1 MWALLNDAEDT
12 IEEIISNPKSMVIDN
27 ITHSR
32 QIFKWTTSELKA
44 VGIVPVTATGSHL
57 DTNYYIEVDEAFA
70 IASDKASVVC
80 TIGVKASDRVLAD
93 VNEVWT
99 QKEIDD
105 GYAPVGISAN
115 DAKNDKDGNQI
126 VTLGLKSNAKNQ
138 ATAQANGYLQG
149 FDWLIQRKVTASTAI
164 PSAVITYMA
173 AIRTDHGDICTA
185 LDGAA
190 NMDAFIALHTTT
202 YKADKTVDVIA
213 KTQSWTSDANVKAYR
228 R

>member
-12 IEEIISNPKSMVIDN
+12 IEEIISSPKSMVINN

-44 VGIVPVTATGSHL
+44 VGIVPVTTTGSHL
-57 DTNYYIEVDEAFA
+57 NTNYYIEVDEAFA
-70 IASDKASVVC
+70 IAGDKASVVQ
-80 TIGVKASDRVLAD
+80 TIGVKAADKKLTDTDEVDENSDPVLD
-93 VNEVWT
+93 NEGV
-99 QKEIDD
+99 Q
-105 GYAPVGISAN
+105 V
-115 DAKNDKDGNQI
+115 

-149 FDWLIQRKVTASTAI
+149 FDWLIQRKVTANTAI
-164 PSAVITYMA
+164 PNSVITYMA
-173 AIRTDHGDICTA
+173 AIRTDHASIATA
-185 LDGAA
+185 LDGASD
-190 NMDAFIALHTTT
+190 MDAFIALHTTT

-213 KTQSWTSDANVKAYR
+213 KTQSWTSDVNVKAYR

>member
-12 IEEIISNPKSMVIDN
+12 IEEIISNPKPMVIDN

-44 VGIVPVTATGSHL
+44 VGIVPVTTTGSHL

-70 IASDKASVVC
+70 IASDKASVIG
-80 TIGVKASDRVLAD
+80 TIGVKAADKALED
-93 VNEVWT
+93 VNAVDENGDPLLDNNGV
-99 QKEIDD
+99 
-105 GYAPVGISAN
+105 
-115 DAKNDKDGNQI
+115 QI

-138 ATAQANGYLQG
+138 ATTQANGYLQG
-149 FDWLIQRKVTASTAI
+149 FDWLIQRKVTANTAI
-164 PSAVITYMA
+164 PNSVITYMA
-173 AIRTDHGDICTA
+173 AIRTDHASIATA
-185 LDGAA
+185 LDGASD
-190 NMDAFIALHTTT
+190 MDAFIALHTTT
-202 YKADKTVDVIA
+202 YKADETIDVIA

>member
-1 MWALLNDAEDT
+1 MWALLNNAEDT
-12 IEEIISNPKSMVIDN
+12 IEEIISNPKPMVIDN

-44 VGIVPVTATGSHL
+44 VGIVPITTTGSHL

-70 IASDKASVVC
+70 IASDKASVIG
-80 TIGVKASDRVLAD
+80 TIGVKAADKALED
-93 VNEVWT
+93 VNAVD
-99 QKEIDD
+99 KNGDPLLDD
-105 GYAPVGISAN
+105 NGV
-115 DAKNDKDGNQI
+115 QI

-138 ATAQANGYLQG
+138 ATTQANGYLQS

-164 PSAVITYMA
+164 PNSVITYMA
-173 AIRTDHGDICTA
+173 AIRTDHASIATA
-185 LDGAA
+185 LDGASD
-190 NMDAFIALHTTT
+190 MDAFIALHTTT
-202 YKADKTVDVIA
+202 YKADETIDVIA

>member
-12 IEEIISNPKSMVIDN
+12 IEEIISNPKSMVINN

-44 VGIVPVTATGSHL
+44 VGIVPVTTTGSHL
-57 DTNYYIEVDEAFA
+57 NTNYYIEVDETFA
-70 IASDKASVVC
+70 IAGDKASVVQ
-80 TIGVKASDRVLAD
+80 TIGVKAAD
-93 VNEVWT
+93 KKLTDTDEV
-99 QKEIDD
+99 D
-105 GYAPVGISAN
+105 
-115 DAKNDKDGNQI
+115 KNGDPLLDNNGVQI
-126 VTLGLKSNAKNQ
+126 VTLGLKTNAKNK
-138 ATAQANGYLQG
+138 ATTSANGYLQG

-164 PSAVITYMA
+164 PNSVITYMA
-173 AIRTDHGDICTA
+173 AIRTDHASIATA

-190 NMDAFIALHTTT
+190 DMDAFIALHTTT
-202 YKADKTVDVIA
+202 FKADKTVDVIA